1 MMMYGRRRVGRP
13 LLRGALIGGAGYMA
27 GKRMAAGTQRENEQ
41 DAAIADLQTRQSQT
55 SQTQPAQPAQP
66 AQPQAEQNIADRL
79 AQLAQMQQ
87 QGLLTPEEFTAA
99 KARLLQG

>member
-66 AQPQAEQNIADRL
+66 QAEQNIADRL